1 MTAGS
6 FNPGTNAETI
16 TLVTNASMPSL
27 NGVWYLGVPDNG
39 PTNAP
44 ATYLISAVTLTN
56 ITNIYN
62 SPAVV
67 FSSAVITTPTNGFT
81 MNWIAVP
88 NAEYEVDMTTDFS
101 TWTYVSTVTTTT
113 TSGSYT
119 DTTPIN
125 TQTARFFRVYRIR

>member
-1 MTAGS
+1 
-6 FNPGTNAETI
+6 
-16 TLVTNASMPSL
+16 
-27 NGVWYLGVPDNG
+27 
-39 PTNAP
+39 
-44 ATYLISAVTLTN
+44 
-56 ITNIYN
+56 
-62 SPAVV
+62 VV